1 MHASLTCFVLMVLT
15 ACTPEPDFAAIS
27 STTATTEPTVTT
39 PQDRLRADV
48 SLLSGPLA
56 DRRPG
61 TPEGLEKAAEAIEAS
76 LHDAGWPSHREGFTL
91 STGVEVFNIIA
102 ERAGTDPDG
111 AIVLIGAHYDA
122 AKSTPGADDN
132 ASGVAA
138 LLEVARRLSE
148 FKPERALRL
157 VFFSTEEPPYFQT
170 SEMGSLVHARGCRE
184 RGENIAAMI
193 ALDCI
198 GYFDDA
204 PGSQRYPMLRG
215 LPATTDL
222 PDTGDFI
229 AVLSRSEDADLVT
242 RVDALMKKSRT
253 ISVLSVTLPGESTL
267 GAGWSDHWSFWQ
279 HGYPAVMI
287 TDTAFA
293 RNPNYHQDS
302 DTADTLDY
310 DRLAGVV
317 EALVATIRGLATEP

>member
-1 MHASLTCFVLMVLT
+1 MHASLTCFVLLVLT
-15 ACTPEPDFAAIS
+15 ACTPEPDSAAIL
-27 STTATTEPTVTT
+27 STTPTTEPTVTT

-61 TPEGLEKAAEAIEAS
+61 TPAGLEKAAEAIEAS
-76 LHDAGWPSHREGFTL
+76 LQDAGWPSRREGFTL

-122 AKSTPGADDN
+122 AKGTPGADDN

-138 LLEVARRLSE
+138 LLEIARRLSE
-148 FKPERALRL
+148 FKPGRTVRL
-157 VFFSTEEPPYFQT
+157 VFFTTEEPPYFQT
-170 SEMGSLVHARGCRE
+170 PEMGSLVHALGCRE
-184 RGENIAAMI
+184 RAENIAAMV

-242 RVDALMKKSRT
+242 RVDTMMKEVGT
-253 ISVLSVTLPGESTL
+253 VPVLSVTLPGASTL

-279 HGYPAVMI
+279 HGYPGVMI

-293 RNPNYHQDS
+293 RNPNYHQES

-317 EALVATIRGLATEP
+317 EALVGTIRGLAAEP